1 MGLNF
6 RKSIKFGP
14 ARINLSKSGVGYS
27 VGAGGL
33 RYTKSPKRKSAK
45 KKLTLSECIGYLFGI
60 IIFFFI
66 VAAVVSLI
74 VDFIVRYKWVFITI
88 GILALAGVIAYIVI
102 AHRKIA
108 ELNKR
113 EE

>member
-6 RKSIKFGP
+6 RKSIKLGP

-45 KKLTLSECIGYLFGI
+45 KKPTLSECIGYLFGI

-102 AHRKIA
+102 VHRKIA

>member
-33 RYTKSPKRKSAK
+33 RYTKSPKRRSTK
-45 KKLTLSECIGYLFGI
+45 KKLTLSECIGYFFGAI
-60 IIFFFI
+60 AVFLIFATI
-66 VAAVVSLI
+66 VSLI
-74 VDFIVRYKWVFITI
+74 VDFIVRHKWIFITI
-88 GILALAGVIAYIVI
+88 GILTLAGIIAYIVI
-102 AHRKIA
+102 VNRKIA
-108 ELNKR
+108 KLNKR

>member
-6 RKSIKFGP
+6 RKSIKIGP

-27 VGAGGL
+27 VGAGGI
-33 RYTKSPKRKSAK
+33 RYTKSPKRKTTK

-60 IIFFFI
+60 AIFFFV
-66 VAAVVSLI
+66 VAAIVSLI

-88 GILALAGVIAYIVI
+88 GILALAGVVAYIVI
-102 AHRKIA
+102 VHRKVTKLS
-108 ELNKR
+108 EN

>member
-6 RKSIKFGP
+6 RKSIKIGP

-27 VGAGGL
+27 VGAGGI
-33 RYTKSPKRKSAK
+33 RYTKSPKRKTTK
-45 KKLTLSECIGYLFGI
+45 KKLTLFECIGYLFGI
-60 IIFFFI
+60 AILFFV
-66 VAAVVSLI
+66 VAAIVSLI